1 MKFCL
6 LLLSICFFSLGNLSA
21 QDAVSAADKE
31 AAYTKTIHTRA
42 EKIVSTL
49 NISDSAKAKQ
59 VITVIAD
66 QYRNLNNIYNDRD
79 SAVKLVRGKSEPKE
93 VTEAELKKIESS
105 TNEKISSLHQTF
117 LSKLTS
123 LLSPDQVI
131 KVKDGLT
138 YNVVS
143 VTYNAYVDMISSLK
157 QEEKD
162 QIMAWLVEARE
173 YAMDGESSEKKHA
186 WFGKYKGRINN
197 YLSKQGYNV
206 TEERKEWE
214 KRKALSQST
223 SK

>member
-1 MKFCL
+1 MKICL
-6 LLLSICFFSLGNLSA
+6 LLISFCIVCFGKVSA
-21 QDAVSAADKE
+21 QDAQTTAEKE
-31 AAYTKTIHTRA
+31 AAYSKTIHTRA

-49 NISDSAKAKQ
+49 NISDSAKANKL
-59 VITVIAD
+59 ITIIAD
-66 QYRNLNNIYNDRD
+66 QYRNLNTIYNDRD
-79 SAVKLVRGKSEPKE
+79 EAVKSVKE
-93 VTEAELKKIESS
+93 KVESKEETEAELKKVETS

-117 LSKLTS
+117 LSS
-123 LLSPDQVI
+123 LSSLITPDQVV

-138 YNVVS
+138 YNVVT
-143 VTYNAYVDMISSLK
+143 VTYDAYVDMIPSLK
-157 QEEKD
+157 REEKD

-173 YAMDGESSEKKHA
+173 YAMDAESSEKKHA

-214 KRKALSQST
+214 KRKALKQST

>member
-49 NISDSAKAKQ
+49 NISDSAKANQ
-59 VITVIAD
+59 VTSMIAD

-79 SAVKLVRGKSEPKE
+79 QAVKLVKGKTDSKE
-93 VTEAELKKIESS
+93 VTDAELKKIETN
-105 TNEKISSLHQTF
+105 TNEKTSSLHQTF
-117 LSKLTS
+117 LSNLSS
-123 LLSPDQVI
+123 LLSPEQVI

-138 YNVVS
+138 YNVVA
-143 VTYNAYVDMISSLK
+143 VTYNAYVDMIPSLK

-173 YAMDGESSEKKHA
+173 YAMDAESSEKKHA

-214 KRKALSQST
+214 KRKAQNQPT

>member
-6 LLLSICFFSLGNLSA
+6 LLLSLCSLSLSKISA
-21 QDAVSAADKE
+21 QDAVNAAEKE
-31 AAYTKTIHTRA
+31 AAYNKTIHARA

-59 VITVIAD
+59 VITMIAD
-66 QYRNLNNIYNDRD
+66 QYRNLNNIYNDRNQ
-79 SAVKLVRGKSEPKE
+79 AVKLVKGKTDTKE
-93 VTEAELKKIESS
+93 ITDAELKKIETS

-117 LSKLTS
+117 LSNLAS
-123 LLSPDQVI
+123 LLSPEQVI
-131 KVKDGLT
+131 KVKDGMT
-138 YNVVS
+138 YNVVA
-143 VTYNAYVDMISSLK
+143 VTYNAYVDMIPSLK
-157 QEEKD
+157 QEEKE

-173 YAMDGESSEKKHA
+173 SAMDAESSEKKHA

-214 KRKALSQST
+214 KRKALSQPT
-223 SK
+223 SR

>member
-6 LLLSICFFSLGNLSA
+6 LLLSLCFLSLSKMSA
-21 QDAVSAADKE
+21 QDVISAAEKE
-31 AAYTKTIHTRA
+31 AAYNKTIHTRA

>member
-1 MKFCL
+1 MKMCL
-6 LLLSICFFSLGNLSA
+6 LLLSICLFSLGKTSA
-21 QDAVSAADKE
+21 QDAMNAAEKE
-31 AAYTKTIHTRA
+31 AAYNKTIHSRA

-49 NISDSAKAKQ
+49 NISDSAKANQ
-59 VITVIAD
+59 VITMIGD

-79 SAVKLVRGKSEPKE
+79 QAVKLVKGKSDAKE
-93 VTEAELKKIESS
+93 VTAAELKKIETS

-117 LSKLTS
+117 LSNLSS
-123 LLSPDQVI
+123 LLSPEQVI

-138 YNVVS
+138 YNVVT
-143 VTYNAYVDMISSLK
+143 VTYNAYVGMIPSLK
-157 QEEKD
+157 QEEKE
-162 QIMAWLVEARE
+162 QVMTWLVEARE
-173 YAMDGESSEKKHA
+173 YAMDAESSEKKHA

-214 KRKALSQST
+214 KRKALNQPT